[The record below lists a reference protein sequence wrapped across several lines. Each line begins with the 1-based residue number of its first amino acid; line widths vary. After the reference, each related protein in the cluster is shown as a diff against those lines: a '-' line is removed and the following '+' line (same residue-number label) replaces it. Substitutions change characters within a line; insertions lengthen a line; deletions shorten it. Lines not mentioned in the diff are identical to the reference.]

1 MALTNP
7 QYDAIMRMYNE
18 RQLRHQREQQE
29 HIRIAYEKIPRL
41 AEIDAEI
48 ASLSVRKAK
57 AMLNGDASMDLDL
70 NAAIRDRSQ
79 ERAALLSMHGYPADY
94 LELTYDCPLCRDTG
108 YINGTQKCACF
119 KKAAV
124 DLLYRQSNVEELLK
138 AENFSQFSLD
148 YYSDSLTSTGTP
160 LTSREAAAAA
170 LEKSQAFVRNFGS
183 SFENLFFYGDT
194 GVAVKEEIFKRR
206 AEIADERLAFF
217 ERGSSGLA
225 GSERCSGTG
234 QAVRVVIQRE
244 LAEIFGFQ
252 KLLHVGLPVQK
263 IDGSFF
269 EAGAFLRAVDV
280 AGVAAE
286 RAVIRQLEIVCRVAV
301 HGKERR
307 AFLGTVTDGSIQV
320 EIHGSVSVQHRFCFP
335 DREGCNLGVDFR
347 KARNLFISNADVLL
361 LFSLVAELPFV
372 VHAHN
377 RIVLRVCQCH
387 SCFVL
392 RALFQKLFF

>member
-148 YYSDSLTSTGTP
+148 YYS
-160 LTSREAAAAA
+160 
-170 LEKSQAFVRNFGS
+170 

-194 GVAVKEEIFKRR
+194 GVGKTFLSHCIARELIEQSFCVIYFTAFDLFDLFARYTFSSSEEAKDAHANIFDCDLLIIDDLGT
-206 AEIADERLAFF
+206 ELTNSFVSSQLFLCINERILRKKSTIISTNLPLDRFM
-217 ERGSSGLA
+217 ETY
-225 GSERCSGTG
+225 SERTFSRISSNYTIIKLFGNDI
-234 QAVRVVIQRE
+234 RIQK
-244 LAEIFGFQ
+244 
-252 KLLHVGLPVQK
+252 KLLG
-263 IDGSFF
+263 
-269 EAGAFLRAVDV
+269 
-280 AGVAAE
+280 
-286 RAVIRQLEIVCRVAV
+286 
-301 HGKERR
+301 
-307 AFLGTVTDGSIQV
+307 GT
-320 EIHGSVSVQHRFCFP
+320 
-335 DREGCNLGVDFR
+335 
-347 KARNLFISNADVLL
+347 KA
-361 LFSLVAELPFV
+361 
-372 VHAHN
+372 
-377 RIVLRVCQCH
+377 
-387 SCFVL
+387 
-392 RALFQKLFF
+392 

>member
-57 AMLNGDASMDLDL
+57 AMLNGDTSMDLDL

-138 AENFSQFSLD
+138 TENFSQFSLD
-148 YYSDSLTSTGTP
+148 YYSDSLTNSFVSSQLFLCINERILRKKSTIISTNLP
-160 LTSREAAAAA
+160 LDRFMET
-170 LEKSQAFVRNFGS
+170 
-183 SFENLFFYGDT
+183 Y
-194 GVAVKEEIFKRR
+194 
-206 AEIADERLAFF
+206 
-217 ERGSSGLA
+217 
-225 GSERCSGTG
+225 SERTFSRISSNYTIIKLFGNDI
-234 QAVRVVIQRE
+234 RIQK
-244 LAEIFGFQ
+244 
-252 KLLHVGLPVQK
+252 KLLG
-263 IDGSFF
+263 
-269 EAGAFLRAVDV
+269 
-280 AGVAAE
+280 
-286 RAVIRQLEIVCRVAV
+286 
-301 HGKERR
+301 
-307 AFLGTVTDGSIQV
+307 GT
-320 EIHGSVSVQHRFCFP
+320 
-335 DREGCNLGVDFR
+335 
-347 KARNLFISNADVLL
+347 KA
-361 LFSLVAELPFV
+361 
-372 VHAHN
+372 
-377 RIVLRVCQCH
+377 
-387 SCFVL
+387 
-392 RALFQKLFF
+392 

>member
-138 AENFSQFSLD
+138 TENFSQFSLD

-170 LEKSQAFVRNFGS
+170 LEKARRSPAISARRLKIS
-183 SFENLFFYGDT
+183 SFTATPVSENVSFALYCP
-194 GVAVKEEIFKRR
+194 R
-206 AEIADERLAFF
+206 AD
-217 ERGSSGLA
+217 
-225 GSERCSGTG
+225 
-234 QAVRVVIQRE
+234 
-244 LAEIFGFQ
+244 
-252 KLLHVGLPVQK
+252 
-263 IDGSFF
+263 
-269 EAGAFLRAVDV
+269 RAVVLCD
-280 AGVAAE
+280 
-286 RAVIRQLEIVCRVAV
+286 
-301 HGKERR
+301 
-307 AFLGTVTDGSIQV
+307 
-320 EIHGSVSVQHRFCFP
+320 
-335 DREGCNLGVDFR
+335 
-347 KARNLFISNADVLL
+347 LFYCI
-361 LFSLVAELPFV
+361 
-372 VHAHN
+372 
-377 RIVLRVCQCH
+377 
-387 SCFVL
+387 
-392 RALFQKLFF
+392 

>member
-138 AENFSQFSLD
+138 TENFSQFSLD
-148 YYSDSLTSTGTP
+148 YYSDSRSSAISARRL
-160 LTSREAAAAA
+160 
-170 LEKSQAFVRNFGS
+170 KIS
-183 SFENLFFYGDT
+183 SFTATPVSEKRFFRT
-194 GVAVKEEIFKRR
+194 V
-206 AEIADERLAFF
+206 
-217 ERGSSGLA
+217 
-225 GSERCSGTG
+225 
-234 QAVRVVIQRE
+234 
-244 LAEIFGFQ
+244 
-252 KLLHVGLPVQK
+252 LPA
-263 IDGSFF
+263 S
-269 EAGAFLRAVDV
+269 
-280 AGVAAE
+280 
-286 RAVIRQLEIVCRVAV
+286 
-301 HGKERR
+301 
-307 AFLGTVTDGSIQV
+307 
-320 EIHGSVSVQHRFCFP
+320 
-335 DREGCNLGVDFR
+335 
-347 KARNLFISNADVLL
+347 
-361 LFSLVAELPFV
+361 
-372 VHAHN
+372 
-377 RIVLRVCQCH
+377 
-387 SCFVL
+387 
-392 RALFQKLFF
+392 

>member
-57 AMLNGDASMDLDL
+57 AMLNGDASVDLDL

-194 GVAVKEEIFKRR
+194 GVGKTFLSHGIRSFPEKPAR
-206 AEIADERLAFF
+206 AEADASARLWALPAH
-217 ERGSSGLA
+217 SG
-225 GSERCSGTG
+225 
-234 QAVRVVIQRE
+234 
-244 LAEIFGFQ
+244 
-252 KLLHVGLPVQK
+252 
-263 IDGSFF
+263 
-269 EAGAFLRAVDV
+269 
-280 AGVAAE
+280 
-286 RAVIRQLEIVCRVAV
+286 
-301 HGKERR
+301 
-307 AFLGTVTDGSIQV
+307 
-320 EIHGSVSVQHRFCFP
+320 
-335 DREGCNLGVDFR
+335 
-347 KARNLFISNADVLL
+347 RNFHSNAALPLSGHYQGWVRLRLGNLL
-361 LFSLVAELPFV
+361 SGST
-372 VHAHN
+372 
-377 RIVLRVCQCH
+377 RV
-387 SCFVL
+387 
-392 RALFQKLFF
+392 

>member
-138 AENFSQFSLD
+138 AENFSQFS
-148 YYSDSLTSTGTP
+148 G
-160 LTSREAAAAA
+160 
-170 LEKSQAFVRNFGS
+170 
-183 SFENLFFYGDT
+183 
-194 GVAVKEEIFKRR
+194 
-206 AEIADERLAFF
+206 
-217 ERGSSGLA
+217 
-225 GSERCSGTG
+225 
-234 QAVRVVIQRE
+234 
-244 LAEIFGFQ
+244 
-252 KLLHVGLPVQK
+252 
-263 IDGSFF
+263 
-269 EAGAFLRAVDV
+269 
-280 AGVAAE
+280 
-286 RAVIRQLEIVCRVAV
+286 
-301 HGKERR
+301 
-307 AFLGTVTDGSIQV
+307 
-320 EIHGSVSVQHRFCFP
+320 
-335 DREGCNLGVDFR
+335 
-347 KARNLFISNADVLL
+347 LL
-361 LFSLVAELPFV
+361 LGQPDQYRNTAHFPRGRCCRARKKPGVRPQFRLVV
-372 VHAHN
+372 
-377 RIVLRVCQCH
+377 
-387 SCFVL
+387 
-392 RALFQKLFF
+392 

>member
-138 AENFSQFSLD
+138 AENFSQF
-148 YYSDSLTSTGTP
+148 
-160 LTSREAAAAA
+160 
-170 LEKSQAFVRNFGS
+170 VRNFGS

-194 GVAVKEEIFKRR
+194 GVGKTFLSHCIARELIEQSFCVIYFTAFDLFDLFARYTFSSSEEAKDAHANIFDCDLLIIDDLGT
-206 AEIADERLAFF
+206 ELTNSFVSSQLFLCINERILRKKSTIISTNLPLDRFM
-217 ERGSSGLA
+217 ETY
-225 GSERCSGTG
+225 SERTFSRISSNYTIIKLFGNDI
-234 QAVRVVIQRE
+234 RIQK
-244 LAEIFGFQ
+244 
-252 KLLHVGLPVQK
+252 KLLG
-263 IDGSFF
+263 
-269 EAGAFLRAVDV
+269 
-280 AGVAAE
+280 
-286 RAVIRQLEIVCRVAV
+286 
-301 HGKERR
+301 
-307 AFLGTVTDGSIQV
+307 GT
-320 EIHGSVSVQHRFCFP
+320 
-335 DREGCNLGVDFR
+335 
-347 KARNLFISNADVLL
+347 KA
-361 LFSLVAELPFV
+361 
-372 VHAHN
+372 
-377 RIVLRVCQCH
+377 
-387 SCFVL
+387 
-392 RALFQKLFF
+392 

>member
-124 DLLYRQSNVEELLK
+124 ENAFWNAGFIGKFFCDILSADADIRAAHVVGKIFDQLFDLGN
-138 AENFSQFSLD
+138 
-148 YYSDSLTSTGTP
+148 
-160 LTSREAAAAA
+160 
-170 LEKSQAFVRNFGS
+170 RN
-183 SFENLFFYGDT
+183 
-194 GVAVKEEIFKRR
+194 ARHH
-206 AEIADERLAFF
+206 
-217 ERGSSGLA
+217 
-225 GSERCSGTG
+225 
-234 QAVRVVIQRE
+234 VV
-244 LAEIFGFQ
+244 
-252 KLLHVGLPVQK
+252 
-263 IDGSFF
+263 S
-269 EAGAFLRAVDV
+269 
-280 AGVAAE
+280 
-286 RAVIRQLEIVCRVAV
+286 
-301 HGKERR
+301 
-307 AFLGTVTDGSIQV
+307 LGTVTLRNNADDFAVKIYQNAAAVRAAEDVGGQQIVLIVQRGNLVRNRSHHTVRNRIAVADRASDSHDRVTLADEIRTAERRNRKTVPCFLIQLRF
-320 EIHGSVSVQHRFCFP
+320 IHLH
-335 DREGCNLGVDFR
+335 NR
-347 KARNLFISNADVLL
+347 KAPR
-361 LFSLVAELPFV
+361 SL
-372 VHAHN
+372 
-377 RIVLRVCQCH
+377 
-387 SCFVL
+387 
-392 RALFQKLFF
+392 

>member
-148 YYSDSLTSTGTP
+148 YYSDSLASTGTP

-194 GVAVKEEIFKRR
+194 GVGKTFLSHCIARELIEQSFCVIYFTAFDLFDLFARYTFSSSEEAKDAHANIFDCDLLIIDDLGTELTNSFVSSQLFLCINERILRKKSTKNLRFPNSYIEEILLSFSRFFCL
-206 AEIADERLAFF
+206 ERLICSYEIKNYVSRTNRYGKYTEAP
-217 ERGSSGLA
+217 RGSEDASLFYF
-225 GSERCSGTG
+225 R
-234 QAVRVVIQRE
+234 
-244 LAEIFGFQ
+244 IFPRHQ
-252 KLLHVGLPVQK
+252 HND
-263 IDGSFF
+263 ID
-269 EAGAFLRAVDV
+269 
-280 AGVAAE
+280 
-286 RAVIRQLEIVCRVAV
+286 
-301 HGKERR
+301 
-307 AFLGTVTDGSIQV
+307 
-320 EIHGSVSVQHRFCFP
+320 QHTNQIC
-335 DREGCNLGVDFR
+335 
-347 KARNLFISNADVLL
+347 I
-361 LFSLVAELPFV
+361 
-372 VHAHN
+372 
-377 RIVLRVCQCH
+377 
-387 SCFVL
+387 
-392 RALFQKLFF
+392 

>member
-170 LEKSQAFVRNFGS
+170 LEKARRSSAISARRLKSLLLRRHRCRKTFLSHCIARELIEQSFCVIYFTAFDLFDLFARYTFSSSEEAKDAHANIFDCDLLIIDDLGTELTNSFVSSQLFLCINERILRKKS
-183 SFENLFFYGDT
+183 TIISTNLPLDRFMETY
-194 GVAVKEEIFKRR
+194 
-206 AEIADERLAFF
+206 
-217 ERGSSGLA
+217 
-225 GSERCSGTG
+225 SERTFS
-234 QAVRVVIQRE
+234 R
-244 LAEIFGFQ
+244 
-252 KLLHVGLPVQK
+252 
-263 IDGSFF
+263 
-269 EAGAFLRAVDV
+269 
-280 AGVAAE
+280 
-286 RAVIRQLEIVCRVAV
+286 
-301 HGKERR
+301 
-307 AFLGTVTDGSIQV
+307 
-320 EIHGSVSVQHRFCFP
+320 
-335 DREGCNLGVDFR
+335 
-347 KARNLFISNADVLL
+347 ISSNYT
-361 LFSLVAELPFV
+361 
-372 VHAHN
+372 
-377 RIVLRVCQCH
+377 II
-387 SCFVL
+387 
-392 RALFQKLFF
+392 KLFGNDIRIQKNFWEEPKHE